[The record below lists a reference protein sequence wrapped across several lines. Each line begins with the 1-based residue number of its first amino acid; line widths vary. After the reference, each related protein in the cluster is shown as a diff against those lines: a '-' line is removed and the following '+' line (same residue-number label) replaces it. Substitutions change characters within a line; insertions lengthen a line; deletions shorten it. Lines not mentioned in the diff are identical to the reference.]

1 MRRIIYIYRI
11 VCKLLTFAYFGIGI
25 SLEIVMLPFV
35 KMFSKTQQDFQR
47 RARKLANP
55 IIRGGI
61 GFTQIVGLV
70 KINISKEDRK
80 KLRTAEGVVVAANHP
95 AFFDSVL
102 MLSLLPWSDIVAKGS
117 LSKSNP
123 LSPLINSL
131 FMTNSFDFGKMMERT
146 RTNLDDG
153 GTILFFAEGTRSF
166 PDGTLRPFK
175 KGAARLSIGTGHPIL
190 PVYLGGNLKIG
201 MRKGDKVLQVN
212 PNERFIYD
220 IRVMDEIS
228 PEEFAGFPN
237 AIAVRKCT
245 DKLQKTIHEEKE
257 RADEANMKN
266 L

>member
-1 MRRIIYIYRI
+1 MRKIIYVYRII
-11 VCKLLTFAYFGIGI
+11 CKLLTFCYFGIGI
-25 SLEIVMLPFV
+25 SFEILMLPFV
-35 KMFSKTQQDFQR
+35 KLFSKTQQDFQR

-55 IIRGGI
+55 IIRLGI
-61 GFTQIVGLV
+61 KFPQVIGLV
-70 KINISKEDRK
+70 KINISDEDRK
-80 KLRTAEGVVVAANHP
+80 KLRTAKSMVVAANHP

-102 MLSLLPWSDIVAKGS
+102 MLSLLPWSDIIAKGS

-131 FMTNSFDFGKMMERT
+131 FMTNDFEFEKIMERT
-146 RTNLDDG
+146 QTNLDDG

-166 PDGTLRPFK
+166 PDGRIRPFK

-212 PNERFIYD
+212 PDERYIYD
-220 IRVMDEIS
+220 IKVMDSIN
-228 PEEFAGFPN
+228 PIEFEGLVN
-237 AIAVRKCT
+237 GVAVKKCT
-245 DKLQKTIHEEKE
+245 EKLQKTIMDQREKALVGE
-257 RADEANMKN
+257 KSA